1 MRILSETLENSNN
14 EDQILV
20 VSFLGRDRPGL
31 VHGVTRVIAKYNANI
46 VDIDQTVL
54 RGLFAM
60 FLLVDIGYINDS
72 VEKFLAELKEVSA
85 ELGLVL
91 TIEPW
96 RPGRRK
102 SEKDL
107 YCLTLIGKDRPG
119 IIATFSEIFGETDIN
134 IEQIRMIARGEVIAT
149 EMILDVSDSKLS
161 ISFLREKLE
170 NTGGE
175 MGLSLV
181 IQPKYVHEMQKRL
194 IVFDM
199 DNTLVSGE
207 IVDEMAEA
215 TGVQHK
221 VKELTSKAMN
231 GEISFEEALRERVL
245 LLKGTK
251 IEILESIS
259 KNIIFTPGA
268 KELIRALKAMGYKL
282 ALISGGFTYFT
293 DRIKK
298 QLGLDYA
305 FGNKLVIQDGILTGQ
320 VEGPIIDAD
329 AKWRI
334 VKKIAEREGISKEE
348 IVTVGDGSNDMIMVE
363 NAGLGIG
370 FNPKP
375 VLTKVASGIIT
386 NDSLTSLL
394 FVLGLKESEL
404 AKAKEK
410 ISKQNSS
417 P

>member
-1 MRILSETLENSNN
+1 MRILSETRKNSNN

-20 VSFLGRDRPGL
+20 VSCLGRDRPGL

-72 VEKFLAELKEVSA
+72 VEKFLAELKEVNA
-85 ELGLVL
+85 KLGLVL
-91 TIEPW
+91 TVEPYH
-96 RPGRRK
+96 PGRRK

-107 YCLTLIGKDRPG
+107 YCLTIIGKDRPG
-119 IIATFSEIFGETDIN
+119 IIATFSETFGKTDVN

-149 EMILDVSDSKLS
+149 EMILDISDSKLS
-161 ISFLREKLE
+161 ISSLRENLE
-170 NTGGE
+170 KTGGE
-175 MGLSLV
+175 IGLSLV
-181 IQPKYVHEMQKRL
+181 MQPKYVHDMQKRL

-207 IVDEMAEA
+207 IIDEMAEA
-215 TGVQHK
+215 AGVHHR
-221 VKELTSKAMN
+221 VKQLTSKAMH

-245 LLKGTK
+245 LLKGAK

-259 KNIIFTPGA
+259 KTIIFTPGA
-268 KELIRALKAMGYKL
+268 KELIQSLKTMGYKL

-293 DRIKK
+293 DQIKK

-305 FGNKLVIQDGILTGQ
+305 FGNKLVIQEGVLTGQ
-320 VEGPIIDAD
+320 LEGPIIDAD
-329 AKWRI
+329 VKWQI
-334 VKKIAEREGISKEE
+334 VEKIAEREGILKEE

-375 VLTKVASGIIT
+375 VLAKVASGIIT
-386 NDSLTSLL
+386 NDSLTSIL

-410 ISKQNSS
+410 IRKQNPSL
-417 P
+417 